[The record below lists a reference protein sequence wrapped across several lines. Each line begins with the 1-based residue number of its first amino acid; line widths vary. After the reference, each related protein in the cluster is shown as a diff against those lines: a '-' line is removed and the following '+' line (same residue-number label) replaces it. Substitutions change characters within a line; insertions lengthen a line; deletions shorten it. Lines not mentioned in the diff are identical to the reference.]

1 MRQIHVLDLETLK
14 SVREPI
20 GLKECAPHAVAVVA
34 VGSEIFV
41 ADGCE
46 YCVEEPRPRGGS
58 SVRFENAPTRVVV
71 LSGAGELKRTMPLPT
86 GHRYSGF
93 QSLTA
98 LPSDKL
104 LAVTIMGLVSMTT
117 QGEILQARSSLYKTA
132 RYRCLAR
139 QTPPTHLPPRE
150 PRAGDGISTPNPL
163 PRVPRG
169 KK

>member
-1 MRQIHVLDLETLK
+1 VRQIHVLDLETLK
-14 SVREPI
+14 SAREPI

-34 VGSEIFV
+34 VGSEILV

-58 SVRFENAPTRVVV
+58 SVRFEKAPTRVVV
-71 LSGAGELKRTMPLPT
+71 LSEAGELKRTMSLPT
-86 GHRYSGF
+86 DRYSGF
-93 QSLTA
+93 QSLTT

-104 LAVTIMGLVSMTT
+104 LAVTLMELVSMTT